1 MIQTSVASKHIL
13 QTLTLARAIIQIDA
27 MWISEFDYDL
37 PVELIARE
45 PAQPRDASRMMV
57 LDTISGQI
65 SSTKFSALPEFL
77 NPTDV
82 LILNDTKVI
91 RARTV
96 ARLER
101 SSGTSREIEVFFAEP
116 FPDSSG
122 NTWQVLCKPGRR
134 IRPRDRAIF
143 GGGELIGV
151 FQENLGGDLHVLE
164 MQSSEPIPEI
174 LERLGRIPL
183 PPYID
188 RAETTADEKD
198 YQTVFAARAGAVAAP
213 TAGLHFTEESIAAIR
228 TRGVTIAPI
237 TLHVGIGTFLPIRT
251 ERAEE
256 HFLRPERFDIST
268 STAKLL
274 NSALLDKRRVVAV
287 GTTTTRTLEYM
298 MREYGEIRSGAGK
311 TDLYILPGFQFRITG
326 ALLTNFHLPK
336 STLLMLVSAFAG
348 RDAIRTAYKRAIEER
363 YRFYS
368 YGDCMLILK

>member
-1 MIQTSVASKHIL
+1 ML
-13 QTLTLARAIIQIDA
+13 
-27 MWISEFDYDL
+27 ISEFDYNL
-37 PVELIARE
+37 PLELIARE
-45 PAQPRDASRMMV
+45 PAHPRDASRMMV
-57 LDTISGQI
+57 LDTISGQTT
-65 SSTKFSALPEFL
+65 SSKFSALPEFL
-77 NPTDV
+77 KPTDV
-82 LILNDTKVI
+82 LIVNDTKVI
-91 RARTV
+91 RARTM

-101 SSGTSREIEVFFAEP
+101 STGTSRDIEVFFAEP
-116 FPDSSG
+116 VPDSNG
-122 NTWQVLCKPGRR
+122 NIWRVLCKPGRR

-143 GGGELIGV
+143 GSGELIGV

-164 MQSSEPIPEI
+164 IQSSEPISEI

-188 RAETTADEKD
+188 RVETTADEED
-198 YQTVFAARAGAVAAP
+198 YQTMFAARAGAVAAP
-213 TAGLHFTEESIAAIR
+213 TAGLHFTEQSIAAIR
-228 TRGVTIAPI
+228 ARGVTIATI

-251 ERAEE
+251 ERAED
-256 HFLRPERFDIST
+256 HLLRPERFDIST

-274 NSALLDKRRVVAV
+274 NSALQDKRRIVAV

-298 MREYGEIRSGAGK
+298 MQEYGEIRPGAGK
-311 TDLYILPGFQFRITG
+311 TDLYILPGFQFKITG

-348 RDAIRTAYKRAIEER
+348 CDAIRFAYERAIEER

>member
-1 MIQTSVASKHIL
+1 ML
-13 QTLTLARAIIQIDA
+13 
-27 MWISEFDYDL
+27 ISEFDFDL

-45 PAQPRDASRMMV
+45 PAHPRDASRMMV
-57 LDTISGQI
+57 LDTISGQTA
-65 SSTKFSALPEFL
+65 SSKFRELPEFL

-116 FPDSSG
+116 LRDSTG
-122 NTWQVLCKPGRR
+122 NIWQVLCKPGRR
-134 IRPRDRAIF
+134 IRPRDRVIF
-143 GGGELIGV
+143 GSGELIGV

-164 MQSSEPIPEI
+164 MQSTEPIWEI
-174 LERLGRIPL
+174 LERFGRIPL

-213 TAGLHFTEESIAAIR
+213 TAGLHFSEESIAAIR
-228 TRGVTIAPI
+228 ARGVTIATI

-256 HFLRPERFDIST
+256 HLLRPERFDISP

-274 NSALLDKRRVVAV
+274 NTALQENRRVVAV

-298 MREYGEIRSGAGK
+298 MREYGEIRPGAGR

-348 RDAIRTAYKRAIEER
+348 RDAIRVAYKRAIEER

-368 YGDCMLILK
+368 YGDCMLLLK

>member
-1 MIQTSVASKHIL
+1 ML
-13 QTLTLARAIIQIDA
+13 
-27 MWISEFDYDL
+27 ISEFDYDL

-45 PAQPRDASRMMV
+45 PAHPRDASRMMV
-57 LDTISGQI
+57 LDTISGQTT
-65 SSTKFSALPEFL
+65 SSKFSALPEFL

-82 LILNDTKVI
+82 LVLNDTKVI

-101 SSGTSREIEVFFAEP
+101 STGTSREIEVFFAEP
-116 FPDSSG
+116 LPDSTG
-122 NTWQVLCKPGRR
+122 NIWQVLCKPGRR

-143 GGGELIGV
+143 GSGELIGV

-174 LERLGRIPL
+174 LERFGRIPL

-198 YQTVFAARAGAVAAP
+198 YQTVFAVRAGAVAAP
-213 TAGLHFTEESIAAIR
+213 TAGLHFTEQSIAAIR
-228 TRGVTIAPI
+228 ARGVSIATI
-237 TLHVGIGTFLPIRT
+237 TLHVGIGTFLPIRS
-251 ERAEE
+251 EQAED
-256 HFLRPERFDIST
+256 HLLRPERFDISP

-274 NSALLDKRRVVAV
+274 NSALQDKRRVVAV
-287 GTTTTRTLEYM
+287 GTTTTRTLEYVL
-298 MREYGEIRSGAGK
+298 REYGEIRPGAGK

-348 RDAIRTAYKRAIEER
+348 RDAIRIAYKRAIEER